1 MKARCA
7 AMRVAICNVH
17 DGVGRDGCFGP
28 GRIAQALVEIEV
40 DVIVLRVGT
49 LNEVGESD
57 RVPSM

>member
-1 MKARCA
+1 
-7 AMRVAICNVH
+7 MRVATYNVH

-49 LNEVGESD
+49 LNKVRESD
-57 RVPSM
+57 RVPPM